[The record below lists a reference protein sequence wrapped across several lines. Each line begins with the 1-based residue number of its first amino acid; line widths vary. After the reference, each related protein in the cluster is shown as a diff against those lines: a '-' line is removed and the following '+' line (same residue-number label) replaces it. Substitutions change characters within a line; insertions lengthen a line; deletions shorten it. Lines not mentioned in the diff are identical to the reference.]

1 MVGEGLSLSLWE
13 VDVSDFP
20 CNSELVRREDKFHSL
35 FFPLGTFVVLG
46 TFGSS
51 HPQANVYSLT
61 SLARS
66 KQERIQ
72 HWLWNE
78 GGRQNARERSLVEQ
92 TSGALSNDMP

>member
-1 MVGEGLSLSLWE
+1 M
-13 VDVSDFP
+13 
-20 CNSELVRREDKFHSL
+20 
-35 FFPLGTFVVLG
+35 VLG

-61 SLARS
+61 CLARS
-66 KQERIQ
+66 NQEGIQ

-78 GGRQNARERSLVEQ
+78 GRRQNTRERSLVEQ